1 MNFIDFNSFKKCFLY
16 AGFLICV
23 ASCFAQNYSTQPHFS
38 PVTALAYRE
47 ASDTVFSCGEDGM
60 VTSLTVKSVITGA
73 ENSIDVS
80 GVFVA
85 VGMTPNSELFS
96 QITECNKEGFIITG
110 PDCSTQMP
118 GLYAAGD
125 VRTKDL
131 RQIVTAVADGA
142 VAVSSLVKYLSE

>member
-1 MNFIDFNSFKKCFLY
+1 MLFRS
-16 AGFLICV
+16 
-23 ASCFAQNYSTQPHFS
+23 
-38 PVTALAYRE
+38 
-47 ASDTVFSCGEDGM
+47 
-60 VTSLTVKSVITGA
+60 
-73 ENSIDVS
+73 DVS

-85 VGMTPNSELFS
+85 IGMNPNSALFS
-96 QITECNKEGFIITG
+96 QITECNKEGFIITSS
-110 PDCSTQMP
+110 DCSTQMP